1 MSYFYPLKRK
11 NKYEWEYRFLYWNQD
26 RPEVYDYSIVT
37 REGFQVAESAAW
49 GNCTFDGCNQLK
61 YLGKT
66 MALPKLMRN
75 MREKMEVENGTNA

>member
-1 MSYFYPLKRK
+1 MYPKYKR
-11 NKYEWEYRFLYWNQD
+11 NKYKWEYRFLYWNQD
-26 RPEVYDYSIVT
+26 NPEVFEYTIVT

-61 YLGKT
+61 YLGKS

>member
-26 RPEVYDYSIVT
+26 NPEVFEYTIVT

-61 YLGKT
+61 YLGKS